1 MAAQTTEEQSLNEL
15 RNTVVNLLQAL
26 VDKGVMTRDQ
36 AAALVKQAQDKAAA
50 DTAAAAKLAE
60 TTAGAVRA
68 THVSAVVQEKITRVA
83 QEVTPQVVS
92 PGMETARAEQ
102 GEVPGAL
109 PDWISKVRFIG
120 DVRVREQSDLYA
132 SDNAQETYL
141 DYQLINDAGGIGQA
155 GPDAFTNTSED
166 RNRLRVRARFGV
178 EANPAPGVEAV
189 IRIATGN
196 LREAVSTNQTLANTF
211 GRYVIGLD
219 LAYISWNVSGSR
231 DYPWFSLI
239 GGRMTNPWFS
249 TPLLYDED
257 LSFDGVAMT
266 FRQHLAQ
273 ANPQQRFLFL
283 TLGGFPLQEVEL
295 STDDK
300 WLFGAQLGIDWT
312 FNGGSRIQFA
322 GAIYDYEK
330 ITGIRNAPGSK
341 QLDYTAPQF
350 VQRGNTLFDIR
361 NDLDPN
367 TNLFALAAD
376 YTVVNATGVLEV
388 PLPSGL
394 RLTFTGDYVRNIS
407 YDEQRV
413 MANTGVSVPA
423 RIEGY
428 QGEFG
433 LGRGS
438 FSSNGGWE
446 AFVGY
451 RYLQR
456 DAVLDA
462 FTDSD
467 FRLGGTDVQ
476 GYYLGGTVGLTDD
489 VWLRLRCLSGRE
501 IDGPSFAVDV
511 CQLDANARF

>member
-1 MAAQTTEEQSLNEL
+1 MAAQTSEEQSLNEL

-26 VDKGVMTRDQ
+26 VDNGVVTRDQ
-36 AAALVKQAQDKAAA
+36 AAALVKQAQDKAVA
-50 DTAAAAKLAE
+50 DAAAAPDLVPE
-60 TTAGAVRA
+60 G
-68 THVSAVVQEKITRVA
+68 
-83 QEVTPQVVS
+83 PQ
-92 PGMETARAEQ
+92 TARAAEE
-102 GEVPGAL
+102 GGPDVL
-109 PDWISKVRFIG
+109 PEWISKVRFIG

-132 SDNAQETYL
+132 SDNVPDTYL
-141 DYQLINDAGGIGQA
+141 DYQVINDEGGIGRA
-155 GPDAFTNTSED
+155 GPDAFTNTTED

-178 EANPAPGVEAV
+178 ETNPAPGVEAV

-211 GRYVIGLD
+211 GRYVVGLD
-219 LAYISWNVSGSR
+219 LAYISWDVSGSR
-231 DYPWFSLI
+231 DYPWFSVV
-239 GGRMTNPWFS
+239 GGRMKNPWFS
-249 TPLLYDED
+249 TSLLYDED
-257 LSFDGVAMT
+257 LSFDGIAMT

-273 ANPQQRFLFL
+273 ANPQQRFAFL

-300 WLFGAQLGIDWT
+300 WLLGAQLGIDWT
-312 FNGGSRIQFA
+312 FTGGSRIQFA
-322 GAIYDYEK
+322 GAIYDYQK
-330 ITGIRNAPGSK
+330 ITGIRNALDSK
-341 QLDYTAPQF
+341 QFDYTAPQF
-350 VQRGNTLFDIR
+350 VQQGNTLFDIR

-376 YTVVNATGVLEV
+376 YTVVNATAVLEV

-394 RLTFTGDYVRNIS
+394 QLTVTGDYVRNIS
-407 YDEQRV
+407 YDEQDV

-438 FSSNGGWE
+438 FSSGGWE

-476 GYYLGGTVGLTDD
+476 GYYLGGTLGLTDD
-489 VWLRLRCLSGRE
+489 VWLRLRCLSGTE
-501 IDGPSFAVDV
+501 IDGPPFAVEV